1 MTDVMAN
8 PFLPS
13 APMGGGD
20 LWLDK
25 PKHSPKT
32 KLVFLFFF
40 VLTAVTVITAFF
52 FIASAFA
59 TGPTGG
65 CGGG

>member
-8 PFLPS
+8 PFMPS

-25 PKHSPKT
+25 PKHTGKT
-32 KLVFLFFF
+32 RALFVFFF
-40 VLTAVTVITAFF
+40 VLTVVTVITAFVF
-52 FIASAFA
+52 MASAFA
-59 TGPTGG
+59 TDPTGG

>member
-8 PFLPS
+8 PFMPS

-25 PKHSPKT
+25 PKHTGKT
-32 KLVFLFFF
+32 KLVFLFFL
-40 VLTAVTVITAFF
+40 VLTAVTLITAFV

-59 TGPTGG
+59 TGPSG